1 MQWDQ
6 LFETMEN
13 IKAERNGLIEEYSL
27 QQTTL
32 EEVFLSFARRQ
43 YSSEREV
50 KANCFSKMLS
60 FLFGC

>member
-1 MQWDQ
+1 
-6 LFETMEN
+6 MEN